1 MDSFERM
8 NEVISYIE
16 ENIISDIDFT
26 HIAKIAC
33 CPTHQFQRIFAF
45 ITNTTLSDYIR
56 RRRLSLVA
64 IELQNSN
71 ISIIDVA
78 LKYRYDSHASFTRAF
93 REHHKIAPSS
103 ARDKSAVLNIL
114 PPMSFHA
121 PILPNPNLIYR
132 VEKGSI
138 KMAKLVKIEFVEFG
152 PYKIVGKQI
161 RTKPMTNDIPRLWGQ
176 CFSDGTYETL
186 LEMKEFIPTDIA
198 EDYVGCVIDLHQDGS
213 FTYLVGMLMKANT
226 PVPVGFSAYDIPYGI
241 IAKAW
246 IQGEEYE
253 IFSSA
258 HSLAVDGMVQNGYKV
273 DWEHYF
279 KCEVYTDS
287 RFGVPKNN
295 GEKSLILDVYIPCIK
310 IK

>member
-1 MDSFERM
+1 MDSFELM

-45 ITNTTLSDYIR
+45 ITDTTLSDYIR
-56 RRRLSLVA
+56 RRRLSLAA
-64 IELQNSN
+64 IELQHSN

-114 PPMSFHA
+114 HPISFHA
-121 PILPNPNLIYR
+121 PILSNPEIYR
-132 VEKGSI
+132 VEEGRI
-138 KMAKLVKIEFVEFG
+138 KMAKLAKIEFVEFG

-176 CFSDGTYETL
+176 RFSDGTYETL
-186 LEMKEFIPTDIA
+186 LKMKEFIPMDIA
-198 EDYVGCVIDLHQDGS
+198 DDYVGYVRDLHPDGT
-213 FTYLVGMLMKANT
+213 FTYLVGMLMETNT
-226 PVPVGFSAYDIPYGI
+226 PVPNGFTAYDIPSCT

-253 IFSSA
+253 IYSGA
-258 HSLAVDGMVQNGYKV
+258 HSLTVDGMIQNGYKV

-287 RFGVPKNN
+287 RFGIPQNN
-295 GEKSLILDVYIPCIK
+295 GDKIIILDVYIPCIENN
-310 IK
+310 